1 MALTTPN
8 SKHIPYRN
16 SKLTLIL
23 KESLGGSAKTTLLCT
38 ASRLSKH
45 EEESIQTLYFASR
58 AKFIKNVC
66 KVNFTFEK
74 KELQYIAEHLK
85 LEIMTLRGQLKK
97 AGIPWNKIKDPKLL
111 AFISNDCEDIGGEVE
126 NEKEVFRKRK
136 ASLIGLSEDD
146 IILKDVDLRN
156 KYDALLE
163 NTQDKVYQFEIA
175 PTQSSSTLELKNDK
189 EKNEEIEQ
197 FYQIFDTE
205 RTTINVKPI
214 DTTEQ
219 LTKIEGEKSQYEE
232 NVNIFKGDK
241 LKQTVSELEKDIQ
254 YLDNPDEEKDS
265 NENKI
270 NIIKINNEVSD
281 EENIEFENSINQ
293 ENNNAE
299 DINHLADNDFKLKN
313 DSSKNNLKESDVELE
328 EKNKNSKN
336 AQQNNNKNEE
346 KNSDSVQQII
356 EKEKLNIK
364 EKNEQLN
371 EMEMSEEIVEGKEK
385 CIGYMLDKKIFITM
399 KGYYVRFY
407 NIRVNKKTFSLN
419 CAVKGCHGSG
429 TFLIKTQDF
438 IGKCNHNLSHNRHLL
453 YNNKKIDLIM
463 SLTRKQ
469 NLIKDAV
476 RNKIK
481 DGEVYNVDDLVTYID
496 ALNIAEKPTIS
507 SVIDDMINSNT
518 LIQTRY
524 VSINK
529 KKCRRKRKYF
539 ELEYALQNESNK
551 ESHHKEMKLK

>member
-1 MALTTPN
+1 MALTTQKSN
-8 SKHIPYRN
+8 HIPYRN

-146 IILKDVDLRN
+146 
-156 KYDALLE
+156 
-163 NTQDKVYQFEIA
+163 
-175 PTQSSSTLELKNDK
+175 
-189 EKNEEIEQ
+189 EEIEQ

-205 RTTINVKPI
+205 KTTINVKPI

-270 NIIKINNEVSD
+270 NIIKINNEVNN

-328 EKNKNSKN
+328 EKNKNIKN

>member
-1 MALTTPN
+1 MALTTQKSN
-8 SKHIPYRN
+8 HIPYRN

-146 IILKDVDLRN
+146 
-156 KYDALLE
+156 
-163 NTQDKVYQFEIA
+163 
-175 PTQSSSTLELKNDK
+175 
-189 EKNEEIEQ
+189 EEI
-197 FYQIFDTE
+197 
-205 RTTINVKPI
+205 
-214 DTTEQ
+214 
-219 LTKIEGEKSQYEE
+219 
-232 NVNIFKGDK
+232 
-241 LKQTVSELEKDIQ
+241 EKDIQ

-270 NIIKINNEVSD
+270 NIIKINNEVNN

-313 DSSKNNLKESDVELE
+313 DSSKNNLKELDVELE

-407 NIRVNKKTFSLN
+407 HIRVNKKTFSLN

-469 NLIKDAV
+469 NLIKDEV